1 MAPKEK
7 EEKIDLSKLTSE
19 QLLALKAKIKA
30 VKPIVKYRSLV
41 NETCVLPPERAKEIL
56 CKMAKDVEQK
66 SIEGGWQKVV
76 LSAIKANMK

>member
-1 MAPKEK
+1 MAPK

-30 VKPIVKYRSLV
+30 IKPIIKYRSLV
-41 NETCVLPPERAKEIL
+41 KETCGLSPEKAKEIL
-56 CKMAKDVEQK
+56 CKMSKDVEQK

-76 LSAIKANMK
+76 LSAIKVHMK